1 MLVLVFEY
9 LLDGV
14 EVGDEGRVVEVS
26 GLVRKIKAEVVGD
39 SVGGNIDNVRNE
51 VLQELM
57 SVIGDEIQHI
67 YKVDQK

>member
-57 SVIGDEIQHI
+57 SVIGD
-67 YKVDQK
+67 